1 MAKLES
7 NFRNMLLSLTA
18 TVLISGAILASLY
31 IATKEQIQ
39 ATKTAKQQNALK
51 EVLPDFARLG
61 DARTITLDGIGDFVI
76 HRAYD
81 DSGNFVGAA
90 VESFSRRG
98 YTGIIRIMVGFDT
111 SGKIVDYAVLEQRE
125 TPGLGDKIIDWFRP
139 QEQMSR
145 SLVERIF
152 GFEVAAVQRNSS
164 IIGKSPSTHDLRV
177 CKEGGIIDTMT
188 AATISAVA
196 FLEAVQ
202 FAYAVFTNN
211 LDVIVDTATGAT
223 EWQTPERTQQV
234 QQAVDITSS
243 ATEIE

>member
-7 NFRNMLLSLTA
+7 NFRNMVLSLTA
-18 TVLISGAILASLY
+18 TVLVLGAILASLY
-31 IATKEQIQ
+31 TVTKEQIQ
-39 ATKTAKQQNALK
+39 ATKVVKQQNALK
-51 EVLPDFARLG
+51 EVLPDFARI
-61 DARTITLDGIGDFVI
+61 DNPEVITLDGIGEFTI

-81 DSGNFVGAA
+81 SSGNFVGAA

-98 YTGIIRIMVGFDT
+98 YTGIIRVMVGFDNQRN
-111 SGKIVDYAVLEQRE
+111 IVDYAVLEQRE

-139 QEQMSR
+139 QAQTSR

-152 GFEVAAVQRNSS
+152 GFEVAAVERNSS
-164 IIGKSPSTHDLRV
+164 IIGKNPSTHDLRV

-202 FAYAVFTNN
+202 FAY
-211 LDVIVDTATGAT
+211 
-223 EWQTPERTQQV
+223 
-234 QQAVDITSS
+234 QAFTSS
-243 ATEIE
+243 SPSSLNLPQEDFEECEKSEI